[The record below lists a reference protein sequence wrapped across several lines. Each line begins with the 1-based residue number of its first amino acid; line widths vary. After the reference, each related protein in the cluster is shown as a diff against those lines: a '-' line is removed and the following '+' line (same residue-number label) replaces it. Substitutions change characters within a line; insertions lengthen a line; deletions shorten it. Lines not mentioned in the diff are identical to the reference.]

1 MLSEYQKLEQQT
13 KALKEQMDSLPEG
26 KLICSQ
32 NHGRYKWYQ
41 SDGRVK
47 TYIPKQKHSLAKQL
61 AVKKYLSIQ
70 MKECLEEKKA
80 IQLYLKHHCKH
91 PGEAEKLLSQDSGYR
106 ELLSDYF
113 TPLDQNLSEWMNC
126 PYPRNPSHPE
136 LLIHKSISGNLV
148 RSKSESI
155 IDMLLFL
162 NKIPFRYECALQL
175 KDFTVYP
182 DFTIRHPATGQTY
195 YWEHF
200 GLMDHPDY
208 CQNVCSKLQLYASCE
223 IISSINL
230 ITTYETKKTPLDPEL
245 VKKIIA
251 YYFS

>member
-113 TPLDQNLSEWMNC
+113 TPIDHNLSEWMNC

-162 NKIPFRYECALQL
+162 NKIPFRYEYALQL

-223 IISSINL
+223 IIPSINL

-251 YYFS
+251 Y